1 MDVIQKKATSV
12 GVGKKWVT
20 RSVSIALLG
29 ALVLP
34 AVAES
39 NGALAATKPAPVK
52 KTAARKVAAKKAPAK
67 KAPAKKAPAK
77 KAPAKKAPAKK
88 APAKKAP
95 AKRVTTKKAPAKKAA
110 AKAGLTKS
118 APSTLHK
125 AATLGAESAA
135 VAAGTAAGVVVSK
148 KIADKKPQEA
158 QAVAKKSGKS
168 TSAKPMKKL
177 RMRRLHLKP

>member
-52 KTAARKVAAKKAPAK
+52 KTAARKVA
-67 KAPAKKAPAK
+67 
-77 KAPAKKAPAKK
+77 
-88 APAKKAP
+88 AKKAP

>member
-67 KAPAKKAPAK
+67 RVTTKKAPAK
-77 KAPAKKAPAKK
+77 KAPAKKAPA
-88 APAKKAP
+88 
-95 AKRVTTKKAPAKKAA
+95 KKAPAKKAA

>member
-1 MDVIQKKATSV
+1 MDVLQKKVAPV
-12 GVGKKWVT
+12 GAGKKWVART
-20 RSVSIALLG
+20 ASVALLG

-34 AVAES
+34 AVIES

-52 KTAARKVAAKKAPAK
+52 KEAAKKAPAK

-95 AKRVTTKKAPAKKAA
+95 AKKASIRKVSVKKEPITVAP
-110 AKAGLTKS
+110 
-118 APSTLHK
+118 
-125 AATLGAESAA
+125 LGAEGPA
-135 VAAGTAAGVVVSK
+135 VAAGTTAGIAVSK
-148 KIADKKPQEA
+148 KIADKNPVETKV
-158 QAVAKKSGKS
+158 VAKKNTKS
-168 TSAKPMKKL
+168 TPTKPMKKL